1 MKKSIFSKVG
11 IVAAAAFF
19 CVGCNDGGDN
29 DNTNGEADA
38 FLKWINDAT
47 YTIKFYENYGSY
59 PTATTVTANYATV
72 ITLESSIKRGGYLF
86 TGWNTESNGTGTAY
100 SAGSRYN
107 VTDNINFYAMWIYI
121 DMVSVE
127 GGFIRNQDGSVTKSD
142 IDFSIGRYEVTQ
154 KLWKAVMGN
163 NNPSNF
169 TGNDSLPVERVSW
182 DDVQKFISTL
192 NDRTGEKY
200 RLPTAAE
207 WEFAARSGINA
218 NGNIINVDNVAWHIG
233 NSENKTH
240 IVGTKQSNTLN
251 IYDMFGNVREWVDD
265 KFGELETDTGYL
277 IYGGSF
283 SEEVDMYSRTYG
295 TQSYRDNDL
304 GFRLAK

>member
-1 MKKSIFSKVG
+1 MKKSIFRKAG
-11 IVAAAAFF
+11 FLAAAAFF

-47 YTIKFYENYGSY
+47 YYVHFYGGGNYTSVMANYG
-59 PTATTVTANYATV
+59 TE
-72 ITLESSIKRGGYLF
+72 ITLEGARKQNGYLF
-86 TGWNTESNGTGTAY
+86 TGWNTKSDGTGTTY
-100 SAGSRYN
+100 GAGERYT
-107 VTDNINFYAMWIYI
+107 VTSEVSFNAMYINI
-121 DMVSVE
+121 DMVY
-127 GGFIRNQDGSVTKSD
+127 VTGNVD
-142 IDFSIGRYEVTQ
+142 AGVGNFSIGRYEVTQ

-163 NNPSNF
+163 SNNPSNI

-182 DDVQKFISTL
+182 DDVQKFIGAL

-218 NGNIINVDNVAWHIG
+218 DGNIINVDTVAWHVG

-251 IYDMFGNVREWVDD
+251 IYDMFGNVREWVND

-283 SEEVDMYSRTYG
+283 SEEADTYSRTYG
-295 TQSYRDNDL
+295 TQSYRDIDL